1 MDADPSRNLVVFEL
15 RRGGGQRALA
25 EVPTRDDDGLRQA
38 WEQVRREH
46 DATAAE
52 VSSLYS
58 EWEPSAD
65 DVRFVRETFAG
76 ADMSYSFERPGPDGW
91 GPALEGARHAMVEA
105 AHEQAGRA
113 AAEGMREV
121 GENGELLP
129 VLWSHG
135 SPRSGMLEFLPHV
148 DVVPGQLCYS
158 LATVGPTSR
167 GTIGMSHVTESGLSG
182 RPFDDLVAEAFG
194 ALAGGL
200 QVNCYNDDANP
211 ERVTL
216 LRLDREGSFASSA
229 VAMPDFHERMSELL
243 GEDDLLVGL
252 PEPDTLVVTGARSSW
267 ADDVRRMVLESPCPA
282 TELIPTLLR
291 LNRSGMTVEA
301 QRQSA

>member
-91 GPALEGARHAMVEA
+91 GAALEGARHAMVEA

-182 RPFDDLVAEAFG
+182 RPFNDLVAEAFG

-301 QRQSA
+301 QRQSV

>member
-1 MDADPSRNLVVFEL
+1 VDADPSRNLVVFEL

-38 WEQVRREH
+38 WERVRHEH
-46 DATAAE
+46 GATAAE

-76 ADMSYSFERPGPDGW
+76 ADMSYTFERPGPDGW
-91 GPALEGARHAMVEA
+91 GTALEGARHAMVEA
-105 AHEQAGRA
+105 ANRQAGEA

-121 GENGELLP
+121 GESGELLP

-148 DVVPGQLCYS
+148 DLVPGRLCFS

-194 ALAGGL
+194 ALASGL

-211 ERVTL
+211 ERGTL

-252 PEPDTLVVTGARSSW
+252 PEPDTLVVTGVRSSW
-267 ADDVRRMVLESPCPA
+267 ADEVRRMVLESPCPA
-282 TELIPTLLR
+282 TELVPTLLR
-291 LNRSGMTVEA
+291 LNRSGMAVEA
-301 QRQSA
+301 QRRSG